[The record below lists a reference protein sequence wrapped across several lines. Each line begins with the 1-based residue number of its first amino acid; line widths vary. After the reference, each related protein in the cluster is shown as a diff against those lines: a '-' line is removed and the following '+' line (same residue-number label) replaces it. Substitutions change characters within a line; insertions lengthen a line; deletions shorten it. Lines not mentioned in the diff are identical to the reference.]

1 MTQND
6 RNNLFPLFLKLENM
20 KLLIVGGG
28 NVGLEKLQSVLANSP
43 ATRIH
48 LVATQVSEEVRTLA
62 LIHENIRIDERIFLP
77 VDLEDAQIVIVA
89 IDDYEESRQISL
101 LAKEKGLLV
110 NVADKPELCDF
121 YLSSVVRKK
130 NLKIAISTNGK
141 SPTIAKRLREVFDE
155 LLPDELEAVLDNLQE
170 IRNKLKGDFAS
181 KVSRLNELTKELSND
196 NKRLH

>member
-1 MTQND
+1 
-6 RNNLFPLFLKLENM
+6 M

-28 NVGLEKLQSVLANSP
+28 NVGLEKLHSVLANSP